1 MAAQNPNSWTQEQ
14 PRPPQGRLLT
24 STSTPPAPFMTSTP
38 TATNLAT
45 TRNMEEEPSVPRNEM
60 SKFAGLKAC
69 LRKPCPWKEQ
79 CRNLHVPYGEK
90 GNTWNVIKKCKFSP
104 FRRTYEMS
112 REPAPVPASRTKA
125 RPEGQIKPTQGVITE
140 EEERGKR
147 KLPQEIETIQIK
159 EPHKILLRGHACGNQ
174 VGREDDEEEEEVKN

>member
-1 MAAQNPNSWTQEQ
+1 MAVQNPNSWTQEQ

-45 TRNMEEEPSVPRNEM
+45 TRNMEEEPSVQRNEM
-60 SKFAGLKAC
+60 NKFAGLKAC

-125 RPEGQIKPTQGVITE
+125 RPEGQIKPTQKGHHQGE
-140 EEERGKR
+140 GRGSSPRRSRRSRSRSRTRSSSEDMRVATKLVEKMMKKR
-147 KLPQEIETIQIK
+147 
-159 EPHKILLRGHACGNQ
+159 R
-174 VGREDDEEEEEVKN
+174 R